1 MDTTKRLI
9 TKSIT
14 WQLAG
19 LVTMTLIG
27 FLFTNSFTAGGSIA
41 IAGSIVGFLSYFF
54 HEMLWAKVKWGR
66 RTVEKIQTTENNL
79 FNRYSERG

>member
-19 LVTMTLIG
+19 LITMTFIG
-27 FLFTNSFTAGGSIA
+27 FLFTNSFTASGGIA

-54 HEMLWAKVKWGR
+54 HEIVWSKIQWGR
-66 RTVEKIQTTENNL
+66 SNAETLHINENY
-79 FNRYSERG
+79 RV

>member
-19 LVTMTLIG
+19 LISMTVIG
-27 FLFTNSFTAGGSIA
+27 FLFTSSFTAGGGIA

-54 HEMLWAKVKWGR
+54 HEIVWSKIQWGR
-66 RTVEKIQTTENNL
+66 SDTERLHSPLN
-79 FNRYSERG
+79 F

>member
-14 WQLAG
+14 WQIAG
-19 LVTMTLIG
+19 LFSMTLIG
-27 FLFTNSFTAGGSIA
+27 FIFTNSFAASGSIA
-41 IAGSIVGFLSYFF
+41 IAGAIVGFLSYFC

-66 RTVEKIQTTENNL
+66 RNAELLHIKEDHLV
-79 FNRYSERG
+79 G